1 MQVYPWALLVF
12 WQLLMPAVSFWGH
25 LGGLLAGELFVRGW
39 LKALVPSEGSFQAS
53 PAACKPCRTMQSSP
67 PGVQGAM
74 HARDVHEVIW
84 GGRTRPRGGSGVQRA
99 EGSAVLA
106 PARRWDCYMAHT
118 GGATFMALPTSYSA
132 SSPADS
138 SPAGP
143 SAAQQ
148 VLCLSETLHGAALQ
162 CSLTGSDA
170 LKVPCI
176 SRWCKQGSEAETCQ
190 HLTCLRYCF
199 LCNLHRGRHG

>member
-53 PAACKPCRTMQSSP
+53 PAAPCTAHPQACRAPCMHVMCMRSSGEGGHERGA
-67 PGVQGAM
+67 GVGL
-74 HARDVHEVIW
+74 
-84 GGRTRPRGGSGVQRA
+84 QRA
-99 EGSAVLA
+99 EGSAGLA
-106 PARRWDCYMAHT
+106 SARRWDCYVAHT
-118 GGATFMALPTSYSA
+118 GGAAFMALPTSYSA

-148 VLCLSETLHGAALQ
+148 VLCLSKIVHGAAL
-162 CSLTGSDA
+162 
-170 LKVPCI
+170 
-176 SRWCKQGSEAETCQ
+176 
-190 HLTCLRYCF
+190 
-199 LCNLHRGRHG
+199 